1 MKTQRNLLLL
11 LISIFSISLSFSQA
25 TGTKEFFTK
34 NWRYCDSSVAVY
46 YTITELESE
55 DAGVISTFYMDG
67 IIKSQVS
74 YSCISKK
81 IENGIF
87 QNFGK
92 EGKIISQF
100 TYQEGKKNGAFFHYF
115 DTGEIKI
122 QGKYAAD
129 SLQDSLCTYYKNG
142 ASRRKDFYAAGKLKD
157 GKCFTASGLD
167 TAYFA
172 YEIDA
177 EFPDGMQGLMRWIQT
192 NLQYPQDA
200 IENDIQ
206 GRVYVSFVVGK
217 KGVVSEIEIERGVD
231 SSLDKEVIRLIGQM
245 PDWKPGELD
254 GFKVSSKMRLPISFR
269 LD

>member
-1 MKTQRNLLLL
+1 MISHRNLLLL
-11 LISIFSISLSFSQA
+11 LISIFSISTSFSQA
-25 TGTKEFFTK
+25 TGTKEFYTK

-46 YTITELESE
+46 YSITELDSE
-55 DAGVISTFYMDG
+55 DAGVVSTFYMDG
-67 IIKSQVS
+67 ILKSQVS
-74 YSCISKK
+74 YSSISKK
-81 IENGIF
+81 TKNGIS

-100 TYQEGKKNGAFFHYF
+100 TYLEGKKNGAFFHYF
-115 DTGEIKI
+115 DTGGIKI
-122 QGKYAAD
+122 QGKYVAD
-129 SLQDSLCTYYKNG
+129 SLQDSLCTYYENG
-142 ASRRKDFYAAGKLKD
+142 ASRRKDFYASGKLKE

-206 GRVYVSFVVGK
+206 GRVFVSFVVGK
-217 KGVVSEIEIERGVD
+217 KGVVSDIQIERGVT
-231 SSLDKEVIRLIGQM
+231 SVLDNEVIRLIRQM

-254 GFKVSSKMRLPISFR
+254 GFKVSSEMRLPINFT
-269 LD
+269 LN

>member
-1 MKTQRNLLLL
+1 MITQRNLLLL
-11 LISIFSISLSFSQA
+11 LISFFSISLSFSQSK
-25 TGTKEFFTK
+25 GTKEFYTK

-46 YTITELESE
+46 YSITELESE
-55 DAGVISTFYMDG
+55 DAGVVSTFHKDG

-81 IENGIF
+81 IENGIS

-100 TYQEGKKNGAFFHYF
+100 TYLEGKKNGAFFHYF

-122 QGKYAAD
+122 QGKYVAD
-129 SLQDSLCTYYKNG
+129 SLQDSLCSYYKNG
-142 ASRRKDFYAAGKLKD
+142 ASRRKDFYAAGKLID

-217 KGVVSEIEIERGVD
+217 KGVVSDIQIERGVT
-231 SSLDKEVIRLIGQM
+231 SVLDNEVIRLIGQM
-245 PDWKPGELD
+245 PDWKPGEFD
-254 GFKVSSKMRLPISFR
+254 GFKVSSEMRLPINFT
-269 LD
+269 LN

>member
-11 LISIFSISLSFSQA
+11 LISIFSISTSFSQA

-46 YTITELESE
+46 YTITELDSE
-55 DAGVISTFYMDG
+55 DAGVVSTFHKDG

-81 IENGIF
+81 IENGIS

-115 DTGEIKI
+115 DTGGIKI
-122 QGKYAAD
+122 QGKYVAD
-129 SLQDSLCTYYKNG
+129 SLEGSLYSYYENG

-177 EFPDGMQGLMRWIQT
+177 EFPDGTKGLMRWIQT
-192 NLQYPQDA
+192 NMQYPQDA

-217 KGVVSEIEIERGVD
+217 KGVVSDIQIERGVA
-231 SSLDKEVIRLIGQM
+231 SILDNEVMRLIGQM

-254 GFKVSSKMRLPISFR
+254 GFKVSSTMRLPINFT
-269 LD
+269 LN

>member
-1 MKTQRNLLLL
+1 MKILRNLLLL
-11 LISIFSISLSFSQA
+11 LIPFFSISTSFSQA
-25 TGTKEFFTK
+25 TGKKEFYTK
-34 NWRYCDSSVAVY
+34 NWRYCDSSVAIY
-46 YTITELESE
+46 YSITELKAE
-55 DAGVISTFYMDG
+55 DAGVVSTFFMDG
-67 IIKSQVS
+67 ILKSRVS

-92 EGKIISQF
+92 EGEIISQF
-100 TYQEGKKNGAFFHYF
+100 TYLEGKKNGVFFYYF
-115 DTGEIKI
+115 DTGEINI

-129 SLQDSLCTYYKNG
+129 SLQDSLCSYYKNG

-177 EFPDGMQGLMRWIQT
+177 EFPDGTQGLMRWIQT
-192 NLQYPQDA
+192 NMQYPQDA
-200 IENDIQ
+200 IEDNIQ

-217 KGVVSEIEIERGVD
+217 KGVVSDIQIERGVA
-231 SSLDKEVIRLIGQM
+231 SILDKEVIRLIGQM
-245 PDWKPGELD
+245 PDWKPAELD

>member
-1 MKTQRNLLLL
+1 MITQRNLLLF

-25 TGTKEFFTK
+25 TGTKEFYTK

-122 QGKYAAD
+122 QGKYVAD
-129 SLQDSLCTYYKNG
+129 SLEGSLYSYYENG
-142 ASRRKDFYAAGKLKD
+142 AFRRKDFYTAGKLTD

-177 EFPDGMQGLMRWIQT
+177 EFPDGTKGLMRWIQT
-192 NLQYPQDA
+192 NMQYPQDA

-206 GRVYVSFVVGK
+206 GRVYVSFVVDE
-217 KGVVSEIEIERGVD
+217 KGVVSDIQIERGVT
-231 SSLDKEVIRLIGQM
+231 SVLDNEVIRLIGQM
-245 PDWKPGELD
+245 PNWQPGELD
-254 GFKVSSKMRLPISFR
+254 GFKTSSKMRLPISFR

>member
-1 MKTQRNLLLL
+1 MKKQRNLLLL
-11 LISIFSISLSFSQA
+11 VIPFLSISTSFSQIS
-25 TGTKEFFTK
+25 GTKEFFTK

-46 YTITELESE
+46 YSITELESE
-55 DAGVISTFYMDG
+55 DAGVVSTFYKDG
-67 IIKSQVS
+67 ILKSQVS

-81 IENGIF
+81 TKNGIS

-92 EGKIISQF
+92 EGKILSQF
-100 TYQEGKKNGAFFHYF
+100 TYLEGKKNGAFFYYF
-115 DTGEIKI
+115 DTGEINI

-129 SLQDSLCTYYKNG
+129 SLQDSLYSYYKNG
-142 ASRRKDFYAAGKLKD
+142 ASRRKDFYASGKLKD

-200 IENDIQ
+200 IEDDIQ
-206 GRVYVSFVVGK
+206 GRVYVSFIVNK
-217 KGVVSEIEIERGVD
+217 DGVVSDIEIERGVT
-231 SSLDKEVIRLIGQM
+231 SILDREVMRLIGQM
-245 PDWKPGELD
+245 PNWTPGELD
-254 GFKVSSKMRLPISFR
+254 GFKTNSKMRLPINFT
-269 LD
+269 LN

>member
-1 MKTQRNLLLL
+1 MITQRNLLLL
-11 LISIFSISLSFSQA
+11 LISIFSISTSFSQT

-81 IENGIF
+81 IENGIS

-100 TYQEGKKNGAFFHYF
+100 TYLEGKKNGAFFHYF

-129 SLQDSLCTYYKNG
+129 SLQDSLCSYYKNG
-142 ASRRKDFYAAGKLKD
+142 ASRRKDFYASGKLKD

-177 EFPDGMQGLMRWIQT
+177 EFPGGMQGLMRWIQT

-217 KGVVSEIEIERGVD
+217 KGVVSDIQIERGVA
-231 SSLDKEVIRLIGQM
+231 SILDKEVIRLIGQM

-254 GFKVSSKMRLPISFR
+254 GFKVSSEMRLPISFT
-269 LD
+269 LN